1 MGRFAEIAFVFL
13 LVWLFFPSLAR
24 FLRIAAGLESRRA
37 RPAAPGTPRAP
48 EGPEASEDNGG
59 RGAARTGAPRPG
71 APTETLVRC
80 ARCGVYFPRARGLA
94 GAASQ
99 QGSLFCSEGC
109 RRQGA
114 AAAPS

>member
-24 FLRIAAGLESRRA
+24 FLRVAAGLEGRRV
-37 RPAAPGTPRAP
+37 RPAAPGTPEAS
-48 EGPEASEDNGG
+48 EASEDNRG
-59 RGAARTGAPRPG
+59 RGAARSGAPPPA
-71 APTETLVRC
+71 APPETLVRC

-94 GAASQ
+94 GPASP